1 LTQSQ
6 ASESSTILRSDDNNN
21 IEPPAVEQETS
32 TQNPPKAR
40 PAWIT
45 AISKPDNRTQPWRT
59 HHGIAEDVNFADGK
73 DIVRMEEAEYP
84 GGSLAA

>member
-1 LTQSQ
+1 
-6 ASESSTILRSDDNNN
+6 
-21 IEPPAVEQETS
+21 VEQKTS
-32 TQNPPKAR
+32 TQCPPKAP

-45 AISKPDNRTQPWRT
+45 AISKPDSRIQPWRT
-59 HHGIAEDVNFADGK
+59 HDGIAEDANFADGK